1 MKPAGHQLVIPDIED
16 VWEIK
21 PTYNIHME
29 NLKERY
35 HLGYSGRDEDNIKTD
50 LDSEKLVVRI
60 TQCGITEGSGTE
72 HSIHS

>member
-35 HLGYSGRDEDNIKTD
+35 HLGYSGRD
-50 LDSEKLVVRI
+50 VRI
-60 TQCGITEGSGTE
+60 ILKLILIKPCAKL
-72 HSIHS
+72 